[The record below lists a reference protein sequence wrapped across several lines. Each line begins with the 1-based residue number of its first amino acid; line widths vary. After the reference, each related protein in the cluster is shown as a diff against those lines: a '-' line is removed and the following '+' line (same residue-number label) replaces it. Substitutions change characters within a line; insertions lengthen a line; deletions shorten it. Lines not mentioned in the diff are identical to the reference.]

1 MWGCEQEQ
9 ATEGQQEVSKQLA
22 GAVSIKDQ
30 LVTLQVALARPL
42 SLPMLCCLDPLG
54 GWSK

>member
-1 MWGCEQEQ
+1 VWGCEQEQ